1 LRWKNELIDD
11 PVPTVSA
18 IEVEPVRLVM
28 PIASLVSLAAALV
41 LLIVSVR
48 RRHPFVTVSARVLL
62 TLALLLGPV
71 GAVAVSPPW
80 TVSTTPGTTGAKR
93 VLARILP
100 NVYRALEFRE
110 ESAVF
115 DQLSLSV
122 TGETLSDVYLDHRK
136 VLEMEE
142 RGGARARVE
151 AVEVLEVDAVESAGD
166 GGFSARAVWTV
177 GGTVTH
183 FGHRHFR
190 QNRYDAR
197 VVVTPDAGVWK
208 LKSVELLEEERL
220 R

>member
-1 LRWKNELIDD
+1 
-11 PVPTVSA
+11 
-18 IEVEPVRLVM
+18 M
-28 PIASLVSLAAALV
+28 LAV
-41 LLIVSVR
+41 
-48 RRHPFVTVSARVLL
+48 
-62 TLALLLGPV
+62 ALLLGPV
-71 GAVAVSPPW
+71 GAVAVAPPW
-80 TVSTTPGTTGAKR
+80 SVSATPGTSKAKR

-115 DQLSLSV
+115 DRLALSV
-122 TGETLSDVYLDHRK
+122 TGETLTEVYLDHRK

-151 AVEVLEVDAVESAGD
+151 AVEVLEVDSIEAEGA

-197 VVVTPDAGVWK
+197 VVAVPDEGIWK
-208 LKSVELLEEERL
+208 LQSIELLDEQRL